1 MPAIKISTPHN
12 LDHEEAKKRI
22 VKLISESKIQFGNSV
37 SDVNE
42 SWVDNRGDFSFRAM
56 GFSVSG
62 YLQVEPATVDVE
74 INLPFAALL
83 FKSRIEKV
91 ISEKASELLA

>member
-12 LDHEEAKKRI
+12 LVPEEAKKRI

-42 SWVDNRGDFSFRAM
+42 SWVNNCGNFSFRAM

-62 YLQVEPATVDVE
+62 FLQVKPATVDVE